1 MAILKWRNMG
11 FGCTSN
17 IRIGL
22 TEDKEEEIAKADRKM
37 RIRPTRGKKIW
48 LL

>member
-1 MAILKWRNMG
+1 MG

-22 TEDKEEEIAKADRKM
+22 TEDKEEEIAKADR
-37 RIRPTRGKKIW
+37 I
-48 LL
+48 